1 MRFAVVGAG
10 AIGAYLG
17 AKLNVSGHEVFLI
30 ARGPHLSAMQSHGV
44 RVRSP
49 DGDFEA
55 HPIATDDYRAVGEV
69 DFVFLT
75 VKAHGL
81 QEVVPR
87 LGPLIGPDTAV
98 VSAQNG
104 IPWWYFHRHGGPL
117 EGRRI
122 TRLDPDGVVSAA
134 VPADRIIGCIVYPS
148 ASIIEPGVIEHVEG
162 NRFAIGEPDGS
173 TSDRCR
179 RLADA
184 LTESGL
190 RCPIRSRIR
199 DDMWV
204 KLLGNVAF
212 NPISAL
218 TRATM
223 VEIAE
228 HPEAAALARSIMEE
242 ADAVAGALGV
252 KIPVSVGRRIAGAA
266 KVGAHKTSMLQDVE
280 SGRPM
285 ELEAIVG
292 AVIELGE
299 MLDVPVPNTKAVYAA
314 TKLLGESVARGAQAL

>member
-17 AKLNVSGHEVFLI
+17 ARLSLGGHDVSLI
-30 ARGPHLSAMQSHGV
+30 ARGPHLEAMQSSGV

-55 HPIATDDYRAVGEV
+55 RPAATDDYGEVGEV

-75 VKAHGL
+75 VKAHSL
-81 QEVVPR
+81 PEVAPR
-87 LGPLIGPDTAV
+87 LGPLLGPETAV

-104 IPWWYFHRHGGPL
+104 IPWWYFQRHGGPWD
-117 EGRRI
+117 GTRI
-122 TRLDPDGVVSAA
+122 ERLDPDGVVSSAIAA
-134 VPADRIIGCIVYPS
+134 ERVIGCIVYPS
-148 ASIIEPGVIEHVEG
+148 ASIAEPGVIDHVEG
-162 NRFAIGEPDGS
+162 DRFTIGEPDGYA
-173 TSDRCR
+173 SDRCR
-179 RLADA
+179 SLADA
-184 LTESGL
+184 LKSSDL

-199 DDMWV
+199 VDMWV

-212 NPISAL
+212 NPISVL
-218 TRATM
+218 TRATL
-223 VEIAE
+223 VEMTD
-228 HPEAAALARSIMEE
+228 HPEALALARSIMEE

-252 KIPVSVGRRIAGAA
+252 RVPISIERRIAGAA
-266 KVGAHKTSMLQDVE
+266 SVGAHKTSMLQDLE

-285 ELEAIVG
+285 EIEAIVG
-292 AVIELGE
+292 TVIELAE

-314 TKLLGESVARGAQAL
+314 TKLLAEVGAGNRTV